1 MDATKKL
8 QECAR
13 STNGF
18 LGEEK
23 KNQPSYL
30 VSCKFILHR
39 VENVVFGRAGA
50 ALGC

>member
-1 MDATKKL
+1 MQQKNCKNVL
-8 QECAR
+8 VLPMV
-13 STNGF
+13 S
-18 LGEEK
+18 LGRKK